1 MQNNKNRFSMLS
13 FNSIKHKGKVSRVLT
28 TSTQW
33 QNIITS
39 TRYNLTKVPNG
50 MSGRPDLIS
59 QEAYNTPEYWWLV
72 CAINNISDPFEQ
84 LIAGKLIKLPVI

>member
-1 MQNNKNRFSMLS
+1 
-13 FNSIKHKGKVSRVLT
+13 
-28 TSTQW
+28 
-33 QNIITS
+33 
-39 TRYNLTKVPNG
+39 